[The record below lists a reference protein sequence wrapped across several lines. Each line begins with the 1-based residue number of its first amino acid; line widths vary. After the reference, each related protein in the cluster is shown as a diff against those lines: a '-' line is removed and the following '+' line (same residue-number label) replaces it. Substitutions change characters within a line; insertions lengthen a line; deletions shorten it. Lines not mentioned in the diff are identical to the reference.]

1 MVRGSDKV
9 RRGFTLL
16 ELLVVI
22 AVIAVLIG
30 LLLPAVQQVR
40 EAAAR
45 VSCGNN
51 LRQLGLAAHHCHD
64 IYRRLPPMYGQF
76 GVLRGEWRNWQ
87 PPTYD
92 NSTPPHQITPGNYVG
107 PSYYGSPVLAHLLPF
122 VEQGDLHRQAAEFSQ
137 GYVEGPTNPPTWG
150 DNNDIF
156 RGVVLT
162 AYRCPSDPSPA
173 DTSWAVGSYAGNYQV
188 FSLFAPDGW
197 QGAARL
203 PASFPDGLSSTI
215 LFAERY
221 NQCGAGG
228 SYWAMGPYNEAFM
241 ATFAHQVLGPASLFQ
256 VRPQQTAC
264 DPRLAQ
270 TAHPGGMLVCL
281 GDGSVRG
288 LAPSLSGTTWW
299 AACTPAGG
307 EVLGGDWDN

>member
-1 MVRGSDKV
+1 
-9 RRGFTLL
+9 
-16 ELLVVI
+16 VVI

-45 VSCGNN
+45 VSCSNN

-76 GVLRGEWRNWQ
+76 GVLRGEWRNWKQ
-87 PPTYD
+87 PTYD
-92 NSTPPHQITPGNYVG
+92 NSSPPRQLAPGTFMG
-107 PSYYGSPVLAHLLPF
+107 PTYYGSPVLAHLLPF
-122 VEQGDLHRQAAEFSQ
+122 VEKADLYRQAAVFSAA
-137 GYVEGPTNPPTWG
+137 YFPAPNNPPTWG
-150 DNNDIF
+150 DNNDTF
-156 RGVVLT
+156 RSVVVS
-162 AYRCPSDPSPA
+162 AYRCPSDPSLV
-173 DTSWAVGSYAGNYQV
+173 DGSWAVGSYAANYQV

-203 PASFPDGLSSTI
+203 PPSLPDGLSCTL

-221 NQCGAGG
+221 NQCGSGG

-241 ATFAHQVLGPASLFQ
+241 ASFAHQAVGPASLFQ
-256 VRPQQTAC
+256 VRPLPWQSNC

-270 TAHPGGMLVCL
+270 TPHPGGMLVCL
-281 GDGSVRG
+281 ADGSVRG

-307 EVLGGDWDN
+307 EILGADWDH